1 MNCAG
6 EKRLRTVGALPLS
19 YRAFVRA
26 GFEPATTR
34 VTSEVT
40 ATCATGQGDNETRDE
55 SELTGF
61 SAPCYIFWRWK

>member
-6 EKRLRTVGALPLS
+6 EQAAADCRCSATELPGLS
-19 YRAFVRA
+19 LRA

-40 ATCATGQGDNETRDE
+40 ATYATGQGDNETRDE

-61 SAPCYIFWRWK
+61 SAPCYIF